1 MSTENNGF
9 GWTDELPPPNEWK
22 LMPEGDAEF
31 EVLKLER
38 ARREFG
44 KLGTVNIADVTLRV
58 VSRADPDN
66 PEEVT
71 AALPLHPKV
80 AFKLYQF
87 FAAIGLYAHGDVEG
101 GKPFRPDW
109 SKVVG
114 KVGYCTI
121 KHRAWKGRDGGERKS
136 AEVDAFLDAQGRT
149 RASDQPRAVGEA
161 AAEPQF

>member
-1 MSTENNGF
+1 MTTDSNGF
-9 GWTDELPPPNEWK
+9 GWTDALPPPNEFK
-22 LMPEGDAEF
+22 LLPEGDAQF

-44 KLGTVNIADVTLRV
+44 KLGTCNIADVTVRV
-58 VSRADPDN
+58 ASYADPDN
-66 PEEVT
+66 PQEVD

-87 FAAIGLYAHGDVEG
+87 FAALGLYQHGDVES

-114 KVGYCTI
+114 KCGLCTI
-121 KHRAWKGRDGGERKS
+121 KHRPWKGKDGAERKS
-136 AEVDAFLDAQGRT
+136 AEIDAFLDDQGRT
-149 RASDQPRAVGEA
+149 RASDKPRTVG
-161 AAEPQF
+161 AAEPSFD